1 MLKSTYLALGAAAM
15 VGLFLTSCS
24 GSSSLS
30 ADTVEELTAQDIAST
45 YGVPVEEISVSCPG
59 DLAGV
64 VGTTMICT
72 GGSGGN
78 ETDVVVTVTSFDGS
92 TILFELD
99 NVDGDSFE

>member
-1 MLKSTYLALGAAAM
+1 M
-15 VGLFLTSCS
+15 
-24 GSSSLS
+24 
-30 ADTVEELTAQDIAST
+30 
-45 YGVPVEEISVSCPG
+45 
-59 DLAGV
+59 

-72 GGSGGN
+72 VGSGGN